1 MYQCSL
7 LSLCKN
13 TPGCF
18 EQQDSPGVCQVTLS
32 EHANF
37 IVHFGTWWCITKLGL
52 VAKASAVHCIVC
64 IVSKTK
70 VLRAKVIVNMELF
83 FRNLTL
89 TVNKPWRYSEVLLN
103 IPRFSLYTH
112 THKHKHTHT
121 QTHTHTHTHTH
132 HPKRCTARTH
142 AHTDTQRTDP
152 KRCTARTHAHT
163 DTQSRN
169 TSNEMH
175 CARTRTHA
183 LTHGSTGQ

>member
-121 QTHTHTHTHTH
+121 QTHIVLLLLLFFCCCCCRRWWWWCCCFFLLAWVKKNCQGEIMS
-132 HPKRCTARTH
+132 PVLLIW
-142 AHTDTQRTDP
+142 
-152 KRCTARTHAHT
+152 
-163 DTQSRN
+163 
-169 TSNEMH
+169 
-175 CARTRTHA
+175 
-183 LTHGSTGQ
+183 LTCK